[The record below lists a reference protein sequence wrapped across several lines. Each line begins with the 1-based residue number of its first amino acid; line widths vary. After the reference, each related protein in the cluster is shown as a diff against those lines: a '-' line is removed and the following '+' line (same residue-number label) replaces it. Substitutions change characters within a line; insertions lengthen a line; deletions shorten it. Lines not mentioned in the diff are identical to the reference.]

1 VLAAVV
7 LGNASHR
14 IGLFVL
20 GMTPHAFNSSPDVGA
35 LCQQQAT
42 ERDLPHL

>member
-1 VLAAVV
+1 M

-20 GMTPHAFNSSPDVGA
+20 GMAPHASNSSPDVGA
-35 LCQQQAT
+35 LFQQQAT

>member
-7 LGNASHR
+7 LGNAVYRSE
-14 IGLFVL
+14 LFVL
-20 GMTPHAFNSSPDVGA
+20 GMASHASNNGPDVGA

>member
-1 VLAAVV
+1 VF
-7 LGNASHR
+7 GNAAHR

-20 GMTPHAFNSSPDVGA
+20 GMAPDASNSGPDVGA